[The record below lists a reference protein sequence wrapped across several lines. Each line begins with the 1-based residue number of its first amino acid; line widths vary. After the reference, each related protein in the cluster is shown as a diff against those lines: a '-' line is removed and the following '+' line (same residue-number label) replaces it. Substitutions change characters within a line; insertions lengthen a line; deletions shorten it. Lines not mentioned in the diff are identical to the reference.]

1 MAVALAAR
9 VGPLPAGVIPLLVL
23 AAGFDAFCLVS
34 LARAEQVIGT
44 KWVWAIFICGST
56 PLGGLAYLTF
66 GKVRP
71 PLRW

>member
-1 MAVALAAR
+1 MAVGFAAR
-9 VGPLPAGVIPLLVL
+9 VGPLPVGVIPLLVL
-23 AAGFDAFCLVS
+23 AVGFDAFCLVN
-34 LARAEQVIGT
+34 LARAEQVIGP
-44 KWVWAIFICGST
+44 KWVWVIFICGST